1 MSNMSTLTGIEAIH
15 IATVLEDCVDQLV
28 ILGQIMPTTFE
39 KRVNS
44 KSVSYIYLNHM
55 NELHYFNF

>member
-55 NELHYFNF
+55 SELHYFNF